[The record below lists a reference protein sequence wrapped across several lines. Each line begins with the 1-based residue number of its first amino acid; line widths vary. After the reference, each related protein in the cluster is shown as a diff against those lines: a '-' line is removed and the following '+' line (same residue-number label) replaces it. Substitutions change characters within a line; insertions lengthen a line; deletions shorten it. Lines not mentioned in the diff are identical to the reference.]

1 MGECTGE
8 PGKLVEARRH
18 LGAAESGYRSPE
30 GLAHL
35 EAGLALLEEV
45 ALDAADEHRT
55 VAANLLAAY
64 SSRICQAVRG
74 RVESDPALPEPELEH
89 LFRLLLA
96 FDAVPLELPG
106 YVRSLKVD
114 IARRLVE
121 RYYEGYPAEE
131 KARALEQLAGIAEG

>member
-1 MGECTGE
+1 SPFVIFTLSLHDAL
-8 PGKLVEARRH
+8 PIF
-18 LGAAESGYRSPE
+18 GAAESGYRSPE

-74 RVESDPALPEPELEH
+74 RVESDPALPEPEDRKST
-89 LFRLLLA
+89 RLNSSH
-96 FDAVPLELPG
+96 VKIS
-106 YVRSLKVD
+106 Y
-114 IARRLVE
+114 
-121 RYYEGYPAEE
+121 
-131 KARALEQLAGIAEG
+131 